1 MSRSKELIL
10 LAQRIRALSQTGLV
24 YSLSE
29 YDTERYEE
37 LSRLSDEIT
46 ALATGLKPDDVASGY
61 RPAQEYVTPKVDI
74 RAVVFNEKD
83 EILLVREKMD
93 GCWSLPGGWSD
104 VGYSPKEV
112 AAKEVKEETGLD
124 VLPVRLLA
132 VMDMSKHPH
141 PAIPYYVYKFFIL
154 CELKGGSFTETFDI
168 LGKGFFRLE
177 ELPPLDLKED
187 EQLIKEYC
195 YWHSP
200 EHIWP
205 EIPEGIRAGGILNME
220 IYRLGTRLFMIV
232 ETPDDFDWDAAFAR
246 LATMDKQAE
255 WEDFVAKYQKAA
267 PGSSSSEKWQL
278 MECMFKLP
286 GASK

>member
-177 ELPPLDLKED
+177 ELPPLSLERVLP
-187 EQLIKEYC
+187 EQIQRMYAYYKLSLI
-195 YWHSP
+195 
-200 EHIWP
+200 HI
-205 EIPEGIRAGGILNME
+205 
-220 IYRLGTRLFMIV
+220 
-232 ETPDDFDWDAAFAR
+232 
-246 LATMDKQAE
+246 
-255 WEDFVAKYQKAA
+255 
-267 PGSSSSEKWQL
+267 
-278 MECMFKLP
+278 
-286 GASK
+286 

>member
-61 RPAQEYVTPKVDI
+61 RPAQEYVTRSRY

-112 AAKEVKEETGLD
+112 AAKEVKEETGFGCASGPLAGRD
-124 VLPVRLLA
+124 GYEQASASRYTLLC
-132 VMDMSKHPH
+132 
-141 PAIPYYVYKFFIL
+141 I
-154 CELKGGSFTETFDI
+154 
-168 LGKGFFRLE
+168 
-177 ELPPLDLKED
+177 
-187 EQLIKEYC
+187 
-195 YWHSP
+195 
-200 EHIWP
+200 
-205 EIPEGIRAGGILNME
+205 
-220 IYRLGTRLFMIV
+220 
-232 ETPDDFDWDAAFAR
+232 
-246 LATMDKQAE
+246 
-255 WEDFVAKYQKAA
+255 
-267 PGSSSSEKWQL
+267 
-278 MECMFKLP
+278 
-286 GASK
+286 

>member
-1 MSRSKELIL
+1 MPRSKELIL

-46 ALATGLKPDDVASGY
+46 AL
-61 RPAQEYVTPKVDI
+61 AQEYVTPKVDI

-177 ELPPLDLKED
+177 ELPPLSLERVLPEQIQRMYGYYKHPGED
-187 EQLIKEYC
+187 VYL
-195 YWHSP
+195 
-200 EHIWP
+200 
-205 EIPEGIRAGGILNME
+205 
-220 IYRLGTRLFMIV
+220 
-232 ETPDDFDWDAAFAR
+232 D
-246 LATMDKQAE
+246 
-255 WEDFVAKYQKAA
+255 
-267 PGSSSSEKWQL
+267 
-278 MECMFKLP
+278 
-286 GASK
+286 

>member
-93 GCWSLPGGWSD
+93 GCWVFPERGSGERGERGDGLGCASGPLAGRD
-104 VGYSPKEV
+104 GYEQAS
-112 AAKEVKEETGLD
+112 ASRYT
-124 VLPVRLLA
+124 LLC
-132 VMDMSKHPH
+132 
-141 PAIPYYVYKFFIL
+141 I
-154 CELKGGSFTETFDI
+154 
-168 LGKGFFRLE
+168 
-177 ELPPLDLKED
+177 
-187 EQLIKEYC
+187 
-195 YWHSP
+195 
-200 EHIWP
+200 
-205 EIPEGIRAGGILNME
+205 
-220 IYRLGTRLFMIV
+220 
-232 ETPDDFDWDAAFAR
+232 
-246 LATMDKQAE
+246 
-255 WEDFVAKYQKAA
+255 
-267 PGSSSSEKWQL
+267 
-278 MECMFKLP
+278 
-286 GASK
+286 

>member
-10 LAQRIRALSQTGLV
+10 LAQRIRALSQTGVV

-154 CELKGGSFTETFDI
+154 
-168 LGKGFFRLE
+168 GKGFFRLE
-177 ELPPLDLKED
+177 ELPPLSLERVLP
-187 EQLIKEYC
+187 EQIQRMYAYYK
-195 YWHSP
+195 H
-200 EHIWP
+200 
-205 EIPEGIRAGGILNME
+205 
-220 IYRLGTRLFMIV
+220 
-232 ETPDDFDWDAAFAR
+232 
-246 LATMDKQAE
+246 
-255 WEDFVAKYQKAA
+255 
-267 PGSSSSEKWQL
+267 PGKDVYL
-278 MECMFKLP
+278 D
-286 GASK
+286 

>member
-112 AAKEVKEETGLD
+112 AAKEVKGRIVYRDFRYLGERFLSIGGVAPV
-124 VLPVRLLA
+124 VLGACAAGADPTDVRLL
-132 VMDMSKHPH
+132 
-141 PAIPYYVYKFFIL
+141 
-154 CELKGGSFTETFDI
+154 
-168 LGKGFFRLE
+168 
-177 ELPPLDLKED
+177 
-187 EQLIKEYC
+187 
-195 YWHSP
+195 
-200 EHIWP
+200 
-205 EIPEGIRAGGILNME
+205 
-220 IYRLGTRLFMIV
+220 
-232 ETPDDFDWDAAFAR
+232 
-246 LATMDKQAE
+246 
-255 WEDFVAKYQKAA
+255 
-267 PGSSSSEKWQL
+267 
-278 MECMFKLP
+278 
-286 GASK
+286 